1 MIFDK
6 ESSKIISL
14 NFLQS
19 EGFEL
24 EVFLFEDIENI
35 KSEKMNYVSAIYFLT
50 NPAKSLKFFQQEL
63 KDPNFKDILQ
73 FHEFFHGDSG
83 KGLGASH
90 QTGWTG
96 LVCDL
101 IFNLNGLP

>member
-63 KDPNFKDILQ
+63 KDPNFKDYHIYFLQ
-73 FHEFFHGDSG
+73 DVSEDIVRRFAEFDE
-83 KGLGASH
+83 
-90 QTGWTG
+90 
-96 LVCDL
+96 
-101 IFNLNGLP
+101 

>member
-6 ESSKIISL
+6 ESSKMMSL

-35 KSEKMNYVSAIYFLT
+35 HQEKMSYVSAIYILT
-50 NPAKSLKFFQQEL
+50 NPAHSLSFFHKEL
-63 KDPNFKDILQ
+63 KDPNFKEYHIYFL
-73 FHEFFHGDSG
+73 
-83 KGLGASH
+83 
-90 QTGWTG
+90 
-96 LVCDL
+96 
-101 IFNLNGLP
+101 